1 MADYYP
7 DISHHHSVDDW
18 ERVADHC
25 PFMITKA
32 TQGTS
37 FVDSAMAGIV
47 RQCEKRG
54 VYYWLY
60 AYLNKGDELAQAK
73 FLEKTCR
80 DKIGKYFMG
89 YILDVEAGNTAAGVQ
104 KAMDYLKT
112 LPHKMMLY
120 TMYSQYDRYKN
131 IIALRPKKCAWWEA
145 RYGLNNGRYDA
156 AYPCH
161 SGVDLHQYTSNGTCP
176 GFDERIDLNRIT
188 GQGKKEKWFLT
199 PKKKTEDG
207 GKEPPAGESG
217 AGGHPGGTGGA
228 SGGGTGTG
236 ETGET
241 SGGGTGAGGTGGA
254 SGGGTGQEGGE
265 SVKYF
270 STLKNQAVKNIAE
283 FLHNRGFGAG
293 EKNLSKIAAA
303 NCQTKEVREALF
315 ALARKGRLIK
325 PQGLNKRDVEK

>member
-112 LPHKMMLY
+112 LPYKMMLY

-207 GKEPPAGESG
+207 GKEPPAG
-217 AGGHPGGTGGA
+217 GTGGI
-228 SGGGTGTG
+228 
-236 ETGET
+236 
-241 SGGGTGAGGTGGA
+241 

>member
-89 YILDVEAGNTAAGVQ
+89 YILDVEAGNTAVGVQ

-112 LPHKMMLY
+112 LPYKMMLY

-207 GKEPPAGESG
+207 GKEPPAGE
-217 AGGHPGGTGGA
+217 TGGI
-228 SGGGTGTG
+228 
-236 ETGET
+236 
-241 SGGGTGAGGTGGA
+241 
-254 SGGGTGQEGGE
+254 SGGGTGQEGGD

-325 PQGLNKRDVEK
+325 PQELNKRDVEK

>member
-112 LPHKMMLY
+112 LPYKMMLY

-207 GKEPPAGESG
+207 GKEPPAGE
-217 AGGHPGGTGGA
+217 TGGI
-228 SGGGTGTG
+228 SG
-236 ETGET
+236 
-241 SGGGTGAGGTGGA
+241 SA
-254 SGGGTGQEGGE
+254 SGGGTGQEGGD

>member
-217 AGGHPGGTGGA
+217 AGGQPGGTGGA
-228 SGGGTGTG
+228 SGGGI
-236 ETGET
+236 
-241 SGGGTGAGGTGGA
+241 
-254 SGGGTGQEGGE
+254 GQEGGE

>member
-89 YILDVEAGNTAAGVQ
+89 YILDVEAGNTASGVQ

-217 AGGHPGGTGGA
+217 AGGQP
-228 SGGGTGTG
+228 
-236 ETGET
+236 
-241 SGGGTGAGGTGGA
+241 GGTGGA

-325 PQGLNKRDVEK
+325 PQGLNKREVEK

>member
-18 ERVADHC
+18 ERVADYC

-207 GKEPPAGESG
+207 GKEPPAGE
-217 AGGHPGGTGGA
+217 TGGI
-228 SGGGTGTG
+228 SG
-236 ETGET
+236 
-241 SGGGTGAGGTGGA
+241 SA
-254 SGGGTGQEGGE
+254 SGGGTGQEGGD

>member
-112 LPHKMMLY
+112 LPYKMMLY

-161 SGVDLHQYTSNGTCP
+161 SGVDLH
-176 GFDERIDLNRIT
+176 
-188 GQGKKEKWFLT
+188 
-199 PKKKTEDG
+199 
-207 GKEPPAGESG
+207 
-217 AGGHPGGTGGA
+217 
-228 SGGGTGTG
+228 
-236 ETGET
+236 
-241 SGGGTGAGGTGGA
+241 
-254 SGGGTGQEGGE
+254 
-265 SVKYF
+265 
-270 STLKNQAVKNIAE
+270 
-283 FLHNRGFGAG
+283 
-293 EKNLSKIAAA
+293 
-303 NCQTKEVREALF
+303 
-315 ALARKGRLIK
+315 
-325 PQGLNKRDVEK
+325 

>member
-217 AGGHPGGTGGA
+217 AGGQP
-228 SGGGTGTG
+228 
-236 ETGET
+236 
-241 SGGGTGAGGTGGA
+241 GGTGGA
-254 SGGGTGQEGGE
+254 SGGGTGQEGGD

>member
-89 YILDVEAGNTAAGVQ
+89 YILDVEAGNTASGVQ

-217 AGGHPGGTGGA
+217 AGGQP
-228 SGGGTGTG
+228 
-236 ETGET
+236 
-241 SGGGTGAGGTGGA
+241 GGTGGA
-254 SGGGTGQEGGE
+254 SGGGTGQEGGD

>member
-112 LPHKMMLY
+112 LPYKMMLY

-217 AGGHPGGTGGA
+217 AGGQP
-228 SGGGTGTG
+228 
-236 ETGET
+236 
-241 SGGGTGAGGTGGA
+241 GGTGGA

-325 PQGLNKRDVEK
+325 PQGLNKREVEK

>member
-1 MADYYP
+1 MMSTYP
-7 DISHHHSVDDW
+7 DISHHHPVGDW
-18 ERVADHC
+18 DKIEKNC
-25 PFMITKA
+25 PFIITKA

-89 YILDVEAGNTAAGVQ
+89 YILDVEAGNTVADVQ
-104 KAMDYLKT
+104 KAMDYLET

-161 SGVDLHQYTSNGTCP
+161 SGVDLHQYTSNGVCP
-176 GFDERIDLNRIT
+176 GISDRIDLNRIT
-188 GQGKKEKWFLT
+188 GQGKSEKWFMT
-199 PKKKTEDG
+199 PKREKEDDKMTEKKEGCFAPIKSPETCDGIED
-207 GKEPPAGESG
+207 
-217 AGGHPGGTGGA
+217 
-228 SGGGTGTG
+228 
-236 ETGET
+236 
-241 SGGGTGAGGTGGA
+241 
-254 SGGGTGQEGGE
+254 
-265 SVKYF
+265 
-270 STLKNQAVKNIAE
+270 
-283 FLHNRGFGAG
+283 FLHKRGFGAG
-293 EKNLSKIAAA
+293 EHNLALIAAE
-303 NCQTKEVREALF
+303 NCKKGPVKDALLILAKE
-315 ALARKGRLIK
+315 GRLKK
-325 PQGLNKRDVEK
+325 PDGLNKKG

>member
-112 LPHKMMLY
+112 LPYKMMLY

-217 AGGHPGGTGGA
+217 AGG
-228 SGGGTGTG
+228 TGT
-236 ETGET
+236 
-241 SGGGTGAGGTGGA
+241 GGTGGA

>member
-54 VYYWLY
+54 IPYWLY
-60 AYLNKGDELAQAK
+60 VYLNKGDELAQTK
-73 FLEKTCR
+73 FMVKTCES
-80 DKIGKYFMG
+80 KVGKHFMG

-145 RYGLNNGRYDA
+145 RYGANDGVYRSK
-156 AYPCH
+156 YPCH
-161 SGVDLHQYTSNGTCP
+161 DGVDLHQFTSNGSCP
-176 GFDERIDLNRIT
+176 GISDRIDLNRIT
-188 GQGKKEKWFLT
+188 GQGKSEKWFMNC
-199 PKKKTEDG
+199 
-207 GKEPPAGESG
+207 S
-217 AGGHPGGTGGA
+217 
-228 SGGGTGTG
+228 
-236 ETGET
+236 
-241 SGGGTGAGGTGGA
+241 
-254 SGGGTGQEGGE
+254 
-265 SVKYF
+265 
-270 STLKNQAVKNIAE
+270 I
-283 FLHNRGFGAG
+283 
-293 EKNLSKIAAA
+293 KNL
-303 NCQTKEVREALF
+303 
-315 ALARKGRLIK
+315 LI
-325 PQGLNKRDVEK
+325 

>member
-89 YILDVEAGNTAAGVQ
+89 YILDVEAGNTASGVQ

-217 AGGHPGGTGGA
+217 AGGQP
-228 SGGGTGTG
+228 
-236 ETGET
+236 
-241 SGGGTGAGGTGGA
+241 GGTGGA

>member
-18 ERVADHC
+18 EKVADHC

-112 LPHKMMLY
+112 LPYKMMLY

-207 GKEPPAGESG
+207 GKEPPAGE
-217 AGGHPGGTGGA
+217 TGGI
-228 SGGGTGTG
+228 SG
-236 ETGET
+236 
-241 SGGGTGAGGTGGA
+241 SA
-254 SGGGTGQEGGE
+254 SGGGTGQEGGD

-325 PQGLNKRDVEK
+325 PQGLNKREVEK

>member
-176 GFDERIDLNRIT
+176 GFDEKIDLNRIT

-217 AGGHPGGTGGA
+217 A
-228 SGGGTGTG
+228 
-236 ETGET
+236 
-241 SGGGTGAGGTGGA
+241 
-254 SGGGTGQEGGE
+254 SGGGTGQEGGD

-325 PQGLNKRDVEK
+325 PQGLNKREVEK

>member
-207 GKEPPAGESG
+207 GKEPPAGET
-217 AGGHPGGTGGA
+217 GGT
-228 SGGGTGTG
+228 SG
-236 ETGET
+236 
-241 SGGGTGAGGTGGA
+241 SA
-254 SGGGTGQEGGE
+254 SGGGTGQEGGD

-325 PQGLNKRDVEK
+325 PQGLNRRDVEK

>member
-217 AGGHPGGTGGA
+217 AGGQPGGTG
-228 SGGGTGTG
+228 S
-236 ETGET
+236 
-241 SGGGTGAGGTGGA
+241 A
-254 SGGGTGQEGGE
+254 SGGGTGQEGGD

>member
-89 YILDVEAGNTAAGVQ
+89 YILDVEAGNTATGVQ

-217 AGGHPGGTGGA
+217 AGGQP
-228 SGGGTGTG
+228 
-236 ETGET
+236 
-241 SGGGTGAGGTGGA
+241 GGTGGA

>member
-1 MADYYP
+1 MSTYP
-7 DISHHHSVDDW
+7 DISHHHPVGDW
-18 ERVADHC
+18 DKIEKNC
-25 PFMITKA
+25 PFIITKA

-89 YILDVEAGNTAAGVQ
+89 YILDVEAGNTVADVQ
-104 KAMDYLKT
+104 KAMDYLET

-161 SGVDLHQYTSNGTCP
+161 SGVDLHQYTSNGVCP
-176 GFDERIDLNRIT
+176 GISDRIDLNRIT
-188 GQGKKEKWFLT
+188 GQGKSE
-199 PKKKTEDG
+199 
-207 GKEPPAGESG
+207 
-217 AGGHPGGTGGA
+217 
-228 SGGGTGTG
+228 
-236 ETGET
+236 
-241 SGGGTGAGGTGGA
+241 
-254 SGGGTGQEGGE
+254 
-265 SVKYF
+265 
-270 STLKNQAVKNIAE
+270 
-283 FLHNRGFGAG
+283 
-293 EKNLSKIAAA
+293 
-303 NCQTKEVREALF
+303 
-315 ALARKGRLIK
+315 
-325 PQGLNKRDVEK
+325 

>member
-217 AGGHPGGTGGA
+217 AGGQP
-228 SGGGTGTG
+228 
-236 ETGET
+236 
-241 SGGGTGAGGTGGA
+241 GGTGGA